1 MNHLTTDTANAIGK
15 NILLVCD
22 DDNYASSLSDYLA
35 QHHFRIDLEHY
46 GNTTLNKILTA
57 EPSLLILDASQQH
70 ANDICRQVRH
80 HHKGAIL
87 ILSNK
92 DEEIEQ
98 ILALEFGADDYQ
110 LKATQKRLLLA
121 RINALLRQHDR
132 KHGMQTES
140 INKHNVYLNNNSK
153 CVRVANTELP
163 LSTSLFDLL
172 WLLANHAGEILDRDF
187 LYQKLFNI
195 NYDGFDRS
203 IDVRISKLR
212 KLLSGVCSI
221 KTIRGKGYL
230 FIFNEAY
237 NEPSTTSYSLRS
249 VLGQTH
255 HKPRIC

>member
-1 MNHLTTDTANAIGK
+1 MNHLATDTANSIEK

-22 DDNYASSLSDYLA
+22 DDNYALSLSSYLA
-35 QHHFRIDLEHY
+35 QHAFQINLEHY
-46 GNTTLNKILTA
+46 DHTTLNKIVTT
-57 EPSLLILDASQQH
+57 EPNLLILDASLQQT
-70 ANDICRQVRH
+70 NDICRQVRNH
-80 HHKGAIL
+80 YRGAIL

-121 RINALLRQHDR
+121 RINALLRQHER
-132 KHGMQTES
+132 KHSKQADS
-140 INKHNVYLNNNSK
+140 FNQHNLYLNNNSK
-153 CVRVANTELP
+153 CVKIANNELS
-163 LSTSLFDLL
+163 LSASLFDLL

-187 LYQKLFNI
+187 LYQKLFNVG
-195 NYDGFDRS
+195 YDGFDRS

-212 KLLSGVCSI
+212 KLLSGICSI

-230 FIFNEAY
+230 FIFDDAY
-237 NEPSTTSYSLRS
+237 SEPSTTPHSLRS
-249 VLGQTH
+249 VLEQAH